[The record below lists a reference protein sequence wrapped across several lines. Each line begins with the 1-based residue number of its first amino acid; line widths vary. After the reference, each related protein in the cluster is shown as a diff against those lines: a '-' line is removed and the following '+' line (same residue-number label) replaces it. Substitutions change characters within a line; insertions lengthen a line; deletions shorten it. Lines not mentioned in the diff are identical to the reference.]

1 MLTRTDLLSPSKQ
14 DKNAGNSGDLVK
26 HISYLALLRELARG
40 AAPAEKLQVV
50 EAQAG
55 KGMHVSAHH
64 HLLKARRCEQY
75 AASTLGRAQTACF
88 APPPAGLGDV
98 AGLNTGEVVYA
109 GSAALHGRALADG
122 LTSSLTLLD
131 SDAGVRTVLGRV
143 FSEPCYSAVRAQ
155 VAIEDP
161 GGPSE
166 QTIASRLRDG
176 HYRPT
181 HVLHFDPFAFVMA
194 EHDANTRSSYLQL
207 VRECDARVARGE
219 LGAASVFFTW
229 GSNGAAAKDDLDGA
243 GYLGGVQ
250 GGYQEIVSAVDTKRR
265 LVVTWCWEFFF
276 SLLLIVP
283 GDLRPGIARAI
294 EADTLWLKPL
304 MRRLDLR

>member
-1 MLTRTDLLSPSKQ
+1 
-14 DKNAGNSGDLVK
+14 
-26 HISYLALLRELARG
+26 
-40 AAPAEKLQVV
+40 
-50 EAQAG
+50 
-55 KGMHVSAHH
+55 
-64 HLLKARRCEQY
+64 
-75 AASTLGRAQTACF
+75 
-88 APPPAGLGDV
+88 
-98 AGLNTGEVVYA
+98 
-109 GSAALHGRALADG
+109 
-122 LTSSLTLLD
+122 
-131 SDAGVRTVLGRV
+131 
-143 FSEPCYSAVRAQ
+143 
-155 VAIEDP
+155 
-161 GGPSE
+161 
-166 QTIASRLRDG
+166 
-176 HYRPT
+176 
-181 HVLHFDPFAFVMA
+181 MA

-207 VRECDARVARGE
+207 VRECDARVAQGE

-265 LVVTWCWEFFF
+265 LVVTWCWEFLF